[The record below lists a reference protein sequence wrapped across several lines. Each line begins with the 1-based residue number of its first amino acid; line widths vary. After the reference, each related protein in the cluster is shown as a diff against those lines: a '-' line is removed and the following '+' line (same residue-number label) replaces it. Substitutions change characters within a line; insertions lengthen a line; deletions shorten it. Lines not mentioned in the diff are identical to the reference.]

1 MSEKISIITGGVGGA
16 KLAEGL
22 YHTVDSTQL
31 SVIPN
36 VADDDEFYGLWVSP
50 DVDTLLYTLSNRVN
64 RETGWGIAGDSFR
77 LQSALTQLGK
87 DSWMTL
93 GDQDLATHIAR
104 SEQLQRGKRPTD
116 VTKWLAEQAGID
128 CRVLLPT
135 DAKWQTR
142 IESSHGVL
150 SMQQYFVKHRHQP
163 QVRNLYHRN
172 ITTTGMNAEI
182 TPETQQALE
191 HSDLIFIA
199 PSNPVLS
206 IGPTLA
212 INGVRECLAN
222 SSAKRVAVSPLV
234 GGKAIKGPTAE
245 VMIAL
250 GYRADVMGIAD
261 YYRGLIDTLVI
272 DEQDHQYANALSQQ
286 GLDVIVM
293 NTFID
298 DLASRKTFARSLLEN
313 IADQHSNRQAEVA

>member
-1 MSEKISIITGGVGGA
+1 MAEKISIITGGVGGA
-16 KLAEGL
+16 KLVEGL
-22 YHTVDSTQL
+22 YHTVDSKQL

-50 DVDTLLYTLSNRVN
+50 DVHTLLYTLSDRVN
-64 RETGWGIAGDSFR
+64 RDSGWGIAGDTFH
-77 LQSALTQLGK
+77 LQPALTQLGSE
-87 DSWMTL
+87 SWMTL

-104 SEQLQRGKRPTD
+104 SERLQQGQRPTD
-116 VTKWLAEQAGID
+116 ITRWLAEQAGID
-128 CRVLLPT
+128 CHILLPT

-163 QVRNLYHRN
+163 QVKNLYHRN
-172 ITTTGMNAEI
+172 ITATGMRAEI

-199 PSNPVLS
+199 PSNPLLS

-250 GYRADVMGIAD
+250 GYRADVIGIAD
-261 YYRGLIDTLVI
+261 YYQGLIDTLVI
-272 DEQDHQYANALSQQ
+272 DQQDQQFADALIQQ

-293 NTFID
+293 NTLMD
-298 DLASRKTFARSLLEN
+298 DLSSRKTFARSLLES
-313 IADQHSNRQAEVA
+313 IADHQPKRQAEVA

>member
-1 MSEKISIITGGVGGA
+1 MPEQISIISGGVGGA
-16 KLAEGL
+16 KLVEGL
-22 YHTVDSTQL
+22 YHTVDSKQL

-64 RETGWGIAGDSFR
+64 RDAGWGIAGDTLH
-77 LQSALTQLGK
+77 LQSALTQLGR

-93 GDQDLATHIAR
+93 GDQDLATHITR
-104 SEQLQRGKRPTD
+104 SERLQRGQRPTD
-116 VTKWLAEQAGID
+116 ITTWLAAQSGID

-135 DAKWQTR
+135 DDKWQTR

-163 QVRNLYHRN
+163 TVKNLYHRN
-172 ITTTGMNAEI
+172 ITTTGMSAEI

-199 PSNPVLS
+199 PSNPLLS

-212 INGVRECLAN
+212 INGVRECLTN
-222 SSAKRVAVSPLV
+222 SSAKRVAVSPLI
-234 GGKAIKGPTAE
+234 GGKAVKGPTAE
-245 VMIAL
+245 VMTAL
-250 GYRADVMGIAD
+250 GYRADVLGIAD
-261 YYRGLIDTLVI
+261 YYHGLIDTLVI
-272 DEQDHQYANALSQQ
+272 DEQDQQHADALAQQ
-286 GLDVIVM
+286 GLEVIIM
-293 NTFID
+293 NTLMD
-298 DLASRKTFARSLLEN
+298 DLTSRQRFARSLLDA
-313 IADQHSNRQAEVA
+313 IADQQAPRKTEVA